1 MLKKLALDAV
11 MGVLGVLL
19 TARFGGGV
27 TLRFSTSAEG
37 AGNDEIR
44 LLKGVLRGSKFN
56 GGSLIGCKFFFVD
69 GCATGVRSGSDPEP
83 TVRPRRCLM
92 EPVLPLDISLL
103 MDWLCGVS
111 ACGAALVPLLPAGG
125 ADGGGAGMCDLND
138 DVEKLKLLRSGSFGD
153 SYAFGIAGTGG
164 TSSGSSPPA
173 ELCTFLGFGVGKRE
187 PDNTGL
193 ARVGMAEPPLVKE
206 FRLEFEESD
215 IPEAYDLRFCS
226 GVARADEGVTL
237 LSKSMAGELLKA
249 RSSKDMSP
257 CGVGGATGPP
267 GALGFIE
274 RRFNLR
280 ASVGL
285 IVLAP
290 RPEMWCTVDCRLAED
305 EEGV

>member
-1 MLKKLALDAV
+1 LLKKLALDAV

-19 TARFGGGV
+19 TARLGGGV

-37 AGNDEIR
+37 AGNDEMR
-44 LLKGVLRGSKFN
+44 LLKGVLRGSKFS

-69 GCATGVRSGSDPEP
+69 CCATGVRSGSDPEP
-83 TVRPRRCLM
+83 TVSPRRCLM
-92 EPVLPLDISLL
+92 EPELSLDISLL
-103 MDWLCGVS
+103 TDWLWGVS
-111 ACGAALVPLLPAGG
+111 ACGVALVPLLLAGG
-125 ADGGGAGMCDLND
+125 AEGGGAGICDLND
-138 DVEKLKLLRSGSFGD
+138 AAEKLKLLRSGSFGD

-173 ELCTFLGFGVGKRE
+173 ELCTFLGLGVGKRE
-187 PDNTGL
+187 LDSTGL

-215 IPEAYDLRFCS
+215 IPEAYDLGFCS

-237 LSKSMAGELLKA
+237 LSKSIAGELLKA
-249 RSSKDMSP
+249 RSSNDMSA

-267 GALGFIE
+267 GALGFIDK
-274 RRFNLR
+274 RFSLR

-285 IVLAP
+285 MVLAP
-290 RPEMWCTVDCRLAED
+290 SPEMWWTVDWRLLEE